1 MLRVYGLNNCDSC
14 RKARRYLDDNG
25 VDYRFIDLREEPPKP
40 GQVKAWL
47 AILGEER
54 LLNRRSTSWRE
65 LPDEHKLPLGQLSEQ
80 HLIALICEHP
90 TLVKR
95 PLFVNGARM
104 LTGFKP
110 DILAEWLAVNEED

>member
-1 MLRVYGLNNCDSC
+1 MLKVYGIKNCDAC
-14 RKARRYLDDNG
+14 RKAQRYLDGAN
-25 VDYRFIDLREEPPKP
+25 VEYRFVDLREEPPKP

-54 LLNRRSTSWRE
+54 LLNRRSTTWRQMDDDIKVAPGILTE
-65 LPDEHKLPLGQLSEQ
+65 S
-80 HLIALICEHP
+80 HLTALIVEHP

-95 PLFVNGARM
+95 PLFVDGAAM

-110 DILAEWLAVNEED
+110 ELLNAFLDQEEE